1 MKLTRALI
9 CSTCLSVGAG
19 FTALAAQAPAGQSGA
34 GAAGASAPANTQDPS
49 QLVQSVAQTFLKDL
63 DANRD
68 LYRKN
73 PQALRAVVDKDVL
86 RFFDIE
92 YAARLVLGRHWRD
105 ATPEQRQRFMEA
117 FENSMLDNYGNALVE
132 FKGDR
137 LKVLPTRGAPDAK
150 FAEVRTTIRRDEGSD
165 VPVNYVLH
173 LTPEGWKAWDV
184 VIQGISYVKSFR
196 DDFGAQIDQQGI
208 DAVID
213 RLQKG
218 AKPNVPAVKPAGS
231 KS

>member
-1 MKLTRALI
+1 MKPI
-9 CSTCLSVGAG
+9 
-19 FTALAAQAPAGQSGA
+19 TALVCAGMMVTVMGSALGAPPAVPSPPPAG
-34 GAAGASAPANTQDPS
+34 SAPNPANSQDPS
-49 QLVQSVAQTFLKDL
+49 QLVQSVAQNFLKDL

-68 LYRKN
+68 TYRKN
-73 PQALRAVVDKDVL
+73 PKALREVVDRDVL
-86 RFFDIE
+86 RFFDVQ

-105 ATPEQRQRFMEA
+105 ATPDQRQRFIEA

-132 FKGDR
+132 FRGER
-137 LKVLPTRGAPDAK
+137 LKVLPTRGEPDAK
-150 FAEVRTTIRRDEGSD
+150 FAEVRTTIHRDDGTD

-173 LTPEGWKAWDV
+173 QTPDGWKAWDV

-213 RLQKG
+213 RLKKG
-218 AKPNVPAVKPAGS
+218 AKPNMPSTQASDK

>member
-1 MKLTRALI
+1 MKSLTALI
-9 CSTCLSVGAG
+9 CAG
-19 FTALAAQAPAGQSGA
+19 VLVTAAGGALAQPPSGGNPAPAATGS
-34 GAAGASAPANTQDPS
+34 PANAQDPA
-49 QLVQSVAQTFLKDL
+49 QLVQSVAQTLLKDL
-63 DANRD
+63 ETNRET
-68 LYRKN
+68 YRKN
-73 PQALRAVVDKDVL
+73 PQALREAVDRDVL

-92 YAARLVLGRHWRD
+92 Y
-105 ATPEQRQRFMEA
+105 
-117 FENSMLDNYGNALVE
+117 GNALVE
-132 FKGDR
+132 FKADR
-137 LKVLPTRGAPDAK
+137 LKVLPSRGATDDK
-150 FAEVRTTIRRDEGSD
+150 FAEVRTTIRRDDGSE

-173 LTPEGWKAWDV
+173 QTPDGWKAWDV

-218 AKPNVPAVKPAGS
+218 AKPNVPMSKPAGS

>member
-1 MKLTRALI
+1 MKSITALI
-9 CSTCLSVGAG
+9 CSASLMVAASAGAH
-19 FTALAAQAPAGQSGA
+19 AAQPATSGPGTAPAADS
-34 GAAGASAPANTQDPS
+34 QDPS
-49 QLVQSVAQTFLKDL
+49 QLVQSVAQNFLKDL
-63 DANRD
+63 DAHRD
-68 LYRKN
+68 TYRKD
-73 PQALRAVVDKDVL
+73 PQALRQVVDKDVL

-105 ATPEQRQRFMEA
+105 ATPEQRQRFVDA
-117 FENSMLDNYGNALVE
+117 FENSMLNNYGNALVE

-137 LKVLPTRGAPDAK
+137 LKVLPTRGQPDDK
-150 FAEVRTTIRRDEGSD
+150 FAEVRTTIRRDDGSD

-173 LTPEGWKAWDV
+173 KTPDGWKAWDV

-218 AKPNVPAVKPAGS
+218 AKPNMSAAKPAEK